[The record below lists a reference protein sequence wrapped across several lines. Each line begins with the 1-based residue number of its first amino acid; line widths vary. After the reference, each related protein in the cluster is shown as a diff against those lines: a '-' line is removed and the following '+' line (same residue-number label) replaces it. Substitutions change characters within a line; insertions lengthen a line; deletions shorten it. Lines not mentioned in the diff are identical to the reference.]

1 MRLPAEPVVLGVRG
15 RNHDTFHVVILRHNL
30 VLNHLVNFPMS
41 HYDFIKAQDPEIY
54 ATLEGEEERERVGI
68 ELIPSEN
75 YVSRAVREAM
85 GSVFTN
91 KYSEGYPGKRYY
103 GGQQFTDQMETIAIE
118 RAKQLF
124 KAGYA
129 NVQPLGGAAANV
141 AMYFALMEPGDT
153 VLGMDLSH
161 GGHLTHGHPTTSIN
175 KVFNFVRYKMKD
187 VNTGEID
194 YDHLR
199 QIALEHKPKIILA
212 GFSAYSREL
221 DYGKFKAIADEVGAY
236 TVADIA
242 HITGLIAAGA
252 LKNPFDYGF
261 DVMTMTTHKS
271 LRGPRGGMIVVR
283 ESEDIAKKI
292 NKAVFPGMQGGPHM
306 HQIAAKAVAF
316 GEALLPSFKIY
327 AAQILKNAKA
337 MEKVFIDGNIRLL
350 CGGTDNHLLLA
361 DVYGSLGITGK
372 EAETTLDTIGITLN
386 KNMIADET
394 RTAMDPSGIRF
405 GTPAMT
411 TRGMREEEATKLALI
426 MIAALH
432 AKDEPAKLAE
442 LKLQVQSICEA
453 FPVPES
459 FV

>member
-1 MRLPAEPVVLGVRG
+1 MNE
-15 RNHDTFHVVILRHNL
+15 
-30 VLNHLVNFPMS
+30 
-41 HYDFIKAQDPEIY
+41 YQFIKDQDEELY
-54 ATLEGEEERERVGI
+54 ATLVGEEERERKGV

-75 YVSRAVREAM
+75 YVSRAVREAN

-103 GGQQFTDQMETIAIE
+103 GGQKYTDLMETIAIE
-118 RAKQLF
+118 RAKKLF
-124 KAGYA
+124 KAKYA

-161 GGHLTHGHPTTSIN
+161 GGHLTHGHPTTAIN

-194 YDHLR
+194 YEELR
-199 QIALEHKPKIILA
+199 RVALEHKPKIILA

-221 DYGKFKAIADEVGAY
+221 DYAKFVEIAKEVGAI

-242 HITGLIAAGA
+242 HITGMVAAGV

-283 ESEDIAKKI
+283 ESEDLAKRI

-306 HQIAAKAVAF
+306 HIIAAKAVAF
-316 GEALLPSFKIY
+316 GEALHPNFKVY

-337 MEKVFIDGNIRLL
+337 MD
-350 CGGTDNHLLLA
+350 
-361 DVYGSLGITGK
+361 S
-372 EAETTLDTIGITLN
+372 
-386 KNMIADET
+386 
-394 RTAMDPSGIRF
+394 
-405 GTPAMT
+405 
-411 TRGMREEEATKLALI
+411 EATKRN
-426 MIAALH
+426 
-432 AKDEPAKLAE
+432 EPTLGRT
-442 LKLQVQSICEA
+442 LNG
-453 FPVPES
+453 
-459 FV
+459 